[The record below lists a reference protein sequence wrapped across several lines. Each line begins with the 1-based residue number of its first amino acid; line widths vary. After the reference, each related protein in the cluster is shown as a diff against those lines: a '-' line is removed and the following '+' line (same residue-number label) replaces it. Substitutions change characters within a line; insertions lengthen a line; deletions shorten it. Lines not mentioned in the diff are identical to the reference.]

1 MNAKVHLEYLGVC
14 KELEPCTDELMLQF
28 PTRMADWLFQVF
40 LKNETLYEIL
50 GY

>member
-40 LKNETLYEIL
+40 LKNETI
-50 GY
+50 